1 MAGHSR
7 AKKGLHRE
15 QVEAVKAK
23 IIAASANEKT
33 LREIARETKKSMRTV
48 GRVVQGSE
56 E

>member
-23 IIAASANEKT
+23 IVVATANGKH
-33 LREIARETKKSMRTV
+33 
-48 GRVVQGSE
+48 
-56 E
+56 